1 MNAAATSL
9 ILSKSPPV
17 SPTLS
22 FVDPTTL
29 AVLLL
34 SAAVVAALWMVLR
47 ARAGREVAL
56 VRAQLGPEAA
66 GAAARAEAAAGHV
79 EELQKQLAARE
90 TTLQTVHEEL
100 GRAREDAARLD
111 AALQAE
117 RRGAAEKL
125 LVLREAE
132 TRLRDAF
139 SALSSEALRQNNQS
153 FLELARTSLTEF
165 QQTAK
170 HELEGR
176 QKSIED
182 LVQPLKESLTR
193 VDGAL
198 RQVEENRVG
207 THASL
212 TEHLRAMQGA
222 QQSLQVETGRLV
234 QALRSPNV
242 RGQWGE
248 LQLRR
253 VVEAAG
259 MLEHCDFDV
268 KESTTA
274 DGVRLTPDL
283 IVRLPGGKNVV
294 VDAKVPSSA
303 YLDAMETD
311 EDAAREARLRDH
323 ARQVRDH
330 VVRLGNK
337 GYWQHFQPAP
347 DLVIMFVPGETLLSA
362 ALQRDPA
369 LLEFTLARGV
379 MLASPLT
386 LMAMLRAVAYGW
398 QQEKVAQNAQ
408 EISDLGRQL
417 YDRIRVMA
425 VHFDEVARGLMRSV
439 DAYNRAVGSLES
451 RVLVTARRLKDKG
464 ISAPEEL
471 PELETIDHT
480 ARPLGA
486 PELVGL
492 FEEEGSGHE
501 SPDFSR
507 PDPAAGA
514 GTGVRS

>member
-1 MNAAATSL
+1 M
-9 ILSKSPPV
+9 
-17 SPTLS
+17 
-22 FVDPTTL
+22 L
-29 AVLLL
+29 ALGAIGV
-34 SAAVVAALWMVLR
+34 AAVWFVLR
-47 ARAGREVAL
+47 ARADREVAI
-56 VRAQLGPEAA
+56 VRAQLGSEAA
-66 GAAARAEAAAGHV
+66 SCAARADATSKHADD
-79 EELQKQLAARE
+79 LQRRLAARE
-90 TTLQTVHEEL
+90 DMLGTLHDDL
-100 GRAREDAARLD
+100 ARAREDAARLD

-117 RRGAAEKL
+117 RRAAAEKL
-125 LVLREAE
+125 VLLRDAEVKLRE
-132 TRLRDAF
+132 AF

-153 FLELARTSLTEF
+153 FLELARASLSEF
-165 QQTAK
+165 QQTAR
-170 HELEGR
+170 LDLDGR
-176 QKSIED
+176 HKSIEE

-198 RQVEENRVG
+198 HRVEENRVG
-207 THASL
+207 THSAL
-212 TEHLRAMQGA
+212 TEQLRAMQGA

-259 MLEHCDFDV
+259 MLEYCDFDV

-294 VDAKVPSSA
+294 VDAKVPSAA
-303 YLDAMETD
+303 YLDAMETED
-311 EDAAREARLRDH
+311 EAARDGKLKDH

-337 GYWQHFQPAP
+337 AYWQHFQPAP
-347 DLVIMFVPGETLLSA
+347 DLVIMFVPGETLLSV

-369 LLEFTLARGV
+369 LLEFSLARSV

-398 QQEKVAQNAQ
+398 QQETVAKNAQ
-408 EISDLGRQL
+408 EISELGRQL

-425 VHFDEVARGLMRSV
+425 VHFEEVARGLMRSV

-464 ISAPEEL
+464 ITAPEEL
-471 PELETIDHT
+471 PDLQTIDQT
-480 ARPLGA
+480 ARSLGA

-492 FEEEGSGHE
+492 FEDE
-501 SPDFSR
+501 PVD
-507 PDPAAGA
+507 
-514 GTGVRS
+514 GVIVKE